1 MLAISRK
8 TLGPDHPNVALS
20 LNNLAGLYKDQGKYP
35 HAEPLFRRALAI
47 SEKTLGRDH
56 PDVATT
62 LENLAQ
68 LYREVGHADK
78 AKPLDKRAAAIRS
91 AQN

>member
-1 MLAISRK
+1 M
-8 TLGPDHPNVALS
+8 ALS

-35 HAEPLFRRALAI
+35 HAGATFQASIWLSRKRRWAGI
-47 SEKTLGRDH
+47 TRMS
-56 PDVATT
+56 ATS

-68 LYREVGHADK
+68 LYREIGHADK
-78 AKPLDKRAAAIRS
+78 AEPLDKRAAAIRS